1 MEKKLRKSGI
11 LMHITSL
18 PNKYGWG
25 KFSKEAF
32 EFVDFLKSGNFTVW
46 EVLPFSPTLYG
57 NSPYSTYSSFAIN
70 PNFLDLTEFLTEE
83 EIKSFCLDKCRSL
96 SDYTKN
102 MEKALQ
108 LVCKKVRDNF
118 NLEKFIKDNSF
129 WIKDYALFVV
139 LKKKFNCPWYEFSE
153 ELKNRNKSS
162 LQKFYIENKEEIED
176 VILIQFLLHSQWQKI
191 KDYAKQNG
199 IEIFGDVPFY
209 VELDSADVWA
219 NPNCWELENG
229 KPKLVAGVP
238 PDYFNSEGQL
248 WGYPI
253 YNYENLEKENFKYFI
268 KKFQKLSELF
278 DIIRIDHF
286 IGFSRY
292 YSIPAKSK
300 TAKNGKWNK
309 GAGEKLLNSII
320 KNCKSQIVAEDL
332 GTVTEE
338 VKKLKD
344 RFLIPGVKVLQ
355 FAFDNVGDN
364 AYQPHNYEKNCVAYI
379 GTHDNNTF
387 MGLLN
392 EGDWDKINRFK
403 RYFQMPLEQG
413 NDVVVDNAILSLYRS
428 SANVVIITM
437 QDLLKLGAEAR
448 MNTPGVPEGNWTW
461 QLHGKLDPN
470 LCWRYRE
477 LSYLYAR

>member
-1 MEKKLRKSGI
+1 M
-11 LMHITSL
+11 
-18 PNKYGWG
+18 
-25 KFSKEAF
+25 
-32 EFVDFLKSGNFTVW
+32 
-46 EVLPFSPTLYG
+46 PFSPTLYG

-83 EIKSFCLDKCRSL
+83 EIKSFCLDKCRTL

-102 MEKALQ
+102 MERALQ

-309 GAGEKLLNSII
+309 GAGEKLLNLII

-338 VKKLKD
+338 VKELKD
-344 RFLIPGVKVLQ
+344 KFSIPGVKVLQ